1 MSGGEGEGTPANPNI
16 FGDWTF
22 LSDFTTIRDQIRIM
36 IGDINENDPLISDQ
50 AIEFFYT
57 LAGSDLLGGALQAAR
72 AAAAKLALE
81 FDKDLEGIRTNRSQ
95 RHRAMLDTIAQLE
108 AQQAQGN
115 FTFTVPEMGTVADA
129 DADNYPLTFE
139 PSDITRPDWGE
150 GV

>member
-1 MSGGEGEGTPANPNI
+1 
-16 FGDWTF
+16 
-22 LSDFTTIRDQIRIM
+22 
-36 IGDINENDPLISDQ
+36 
-50 AIEFFYT
+50 
-57 LAGSDLLGGALQAAR
+57 
-72 AAAAKLALE
+72 
-81 FDKDLEGIRTNRSQ
+81 
-95 RHRAMLDTIAQLE
+95 MLDTIAQLE